1 MSLHAQGPDDR
12 AAQLLALTERL
23 AERLSAE
30 TALFEARRPQAVAA
44 SLAATAELAALYRGE
59 HVRLRR
65 EPSLLKGASPARL
78 AALRAATQ
86 RFEAVLAR
94 HGRAVHAA
102 RTVTEGLVQ
111 AVAAEVARTRSAAAG
126 YGPGARPAR
135 ADTSA
140 ITLNAR
146 A

>member
-23 AERLSAE
+23 AERLAAE
-30 TALFEARRPQAVAA
+30 TALFEARRPQAAA
-44 SLAATAELAALYRGE
+44 PSLAATAELAALYRAE
-59 HVRLRR
+59 CLRLRR
-65 EPSLLKGASPARL
+65 EPGLLAGAPPGRL
-78 AALRAATQ
+78 AALRAATE

-94 HGRAVHAA
+94 HGRAVSAA
-102 RTVTEGLVQ
+102 KVVTEGLVE
-111 AVAAEVARTRSAAAG
+111 AVAAEVARTRASGAA
-126 YGPGARPAR
+126 YGPSARQAR
-135 ADTSA
+135 ADASA